1 MKIKLL
7 TFSNPITQDEI
18 RSESMA
24 GVEAWHERAQ
34 DGGCEV
40 SPISL
45 ECSGMALMEDD
56 EQQLR
61 LMLICEDGAAAIDI
75 QMGEESSGAMLEAI
89 ETGRAHMMAQ
99 ALMSFVE
106 DIGET
111 KLKEASDLVAA
122 GMFGGVEPGES

>member
-7 TFSNPITQDEI
+7 TFATPLDKDSI
-18 RSESMA
+18 REDLLT
-24 GVEAWHERAQ
+24 VDDWHERARAEGSHIST
-34 DGGCEV
+34 GG
-40 SPISL
+40 I
-45 ECSGMALMEDD
+45 ECCGMALMEDD

-75 QMGEESSGAMLEAI
+75 QMGEEASGAMLEAL

-122 GMFGGVEPGES
+122 GMFGGMEPGES